1 MIRKA
6 LIWLAGRLGPVFL
19 RAWFSTIRLRWVGG
33 TEVHPDPRRRR
44 TGIYV
49 FWHQRLLCFA
59 YTHGPYRPRILV
71 SRSRDGDLIARVA
84 KGLGCFPVRGSS
96 RRARI
101 EAMRGLLAETASGC
115 DFGVTPDGPLG
126 PRHVF
131 KVGAVYLASQSGIPI
146 VPITVSYGR
155 FWRLK
160 SWDEFLL
167 PWPFTWGVI
176 HVSGAIAVP
185 RDLDAS
191 GLETWRLR
199 LEEVLRYHTQAT
211 DERARELYLSGRE
224 QRDL

>member
-1 MIRKA
+1 MMRNA
-6 LIWLAGRLGPVFL
+6 LVWVAGRLGPVFL

-33 TEVHPDPRRRR
+33 AEVHPDPHRRRP
-44 TGIYV
+44 GIYV

-84 KGLGCFPVRGSS
+84 AGLGCFPVRGSS

-101 EAMRGLLAETASGC
+101 EAMRGLLAETASGR
-115 DFGVTPDGPLG
+115 DFGITPDGPLG

-131 KVGAVYLASQSGIPI
+131 KVGAVYLASQSGLPI

-160 SWDEFLL
+160 SWDEFLV

-176 HVSGAIAVP
+176 HVGAAVTVP
-185 RDLDAS
+185 PGVDAP

-199 LEEVLRYHTQAT
+199 LEESLRRHTQTT
-211 DERARELYLSGRE
+211 DERARELYLSGRAR
-224 QRDL
+224 RDL

>member
-1 MIRKA
+1 MMRNSLIRV
-6 LIWLAGRLGPVFL
+6 AGWLGPVLL

-33 TEVHPDPRRRR
+33 AEVHPDPHRRRH
-44 TGIYV
+44 GIYV

-71 SRSRDGDLIARVA
+71 SRSHDGDLIARVA
-84 KGLGCFPVRGSS
+84 TGLGCFPVRGSS

-115 DFGVTPDGPLG
+115 DFGITPDGPLG

-131 KVGAVYLASQSGIPI
+131 KAGAIYLASQSGIPI

-155 FWRLK
+155 CWRFK

-167 PWPFTWGVI
+167 PWPFTWGVV
-176 HVSGAIAVP
+176 HVGAAVTVP
-185 RDLDAS
+185 PGLDAS

-199 LEEVLRYHTQAT
+199 LEELLRRHTQTT
-211 DERARELYLSGRE
+211 DERARELYLSGRAR
-224 QRDL
+224 RDL